1 MSEAQDHRPTTT
13 RHLGRRRAAPGPLA
27 NRSANHCGKFRALN
41 EGGRLSIPVHSSRM
55 RRRFGNRPDEGIL
68 VQRFWQ
74 MELKPAAEA
83 LGLMLL

>member
-1 MSEAQDHRPTTT
+1 
-13 RHLGRRRAAPGPLA
+13 
-27 NRSANHCGKFRALN
+27 
-41 EGGRLSIPVHSSRM
+41 M

-68 VQRFWQ
+68 VQRFRQ